1 MSQAAGLPEED
12 APPRKRER
20 ADLKRQ
26 RIADAA
32 RPVFLTHGLE
42 GAKTRDIAA
51 AAGVTETVL
60 YRHFRSKD
68 EVFEEAVLAPVER
81 LAIELIEIHAQFP
94 KLNADTRFERSEE
107 THRRLA
113 VTVAE
118 ISPLLGIALFSNHEA
133 GKRFYQ
139 ARLAPVFD
147 QLAEAM
153 AAAMP
158 VSAKAIVE
166 PRIFVQLLLGLY
178 FGTTLDHE
186 FRGRVLDTDGVA
198 GDVTR
203 LIAYGAFAKEPRGS
217 GRRRSSAQG

>member
-1 MSQAAGLPEED
+1 MAQTSEISAED
-12 APPRKRER
+12 QLPPRRRER
-20 ADLKRQ
+20 ADVKRQ
-26 RIADAA
+26 RIAEAA
-32 RPVFLTHGLE
+32 RPVFLQHGLE

-81 LAIELIEIHAQFP
+81 LSQELVEIHAQFP
-94 KLNADTRFERSEE
+94 TLSADGRLERSEE

-113 VTVAE
+113 TTIAE
-118 ISPLLGIALFSNHEA
+118 ISPLLGIALFSNSEA

-139 ARLAPVFD
+139 GRLAPVFD

-158 VSAKAIVE
+158 KRAQAVIE
-166 PRIFVQLLLGLY
+166 PTTFVQLLLGLY

-186 FRGRVLDTDGVA
+186 FRGRTLDTESVA
-198 GDVTR
+198 FDVTR
-203 LIAYGAFAKEPRGS
+203 LIAFGAFAAEP
-217 GRRRSSAQG
+217 A

>member
-1 MSQAAGLPEED
+1 MAQTSEISAED
-12 APPRKRER
+12 QLPPRRRER
-20 ADLKRQ
+20 ADVKRQ
-26 RIADAA
+26 RIAEAA
-32 RPVFLTHGLE
+32 RPVFLQHGLE

-81 LAIELIEIHAQFP
+81 LSQELVEIHAQFP
-94 KLNADTRFERSEE
+94 TLSADGRLERSEE
-107 THRRLA
+107 THRCLA
-113 VTVAE
+113 TTIAE
-118 ISPLLGIALFSNHEA
+118 ISPLLGIALFSNSEA

-139 ARLAPVFD
+139 DRLAPVFD

-158 VSAKAIVE
+158 KRAQAVIE
-166 PRIFVQLLLGLY
+166 PTTFVQLLLGLY

-186 FRGRVLDTDGVA
+186 FRGRTLDTESVA
-198 GDVTR
+198 FDVTR
-203 LIAYGAFAKEPRGS
+203 LIAFGAFAAEP
-217 GRRRSSAQG
+217 A

>member
-1 MSQAAGLPEED
+1 MTQSSKISTEDQLP
-12 APPRKRER
+12 RRRER
-20 ADLKRQ
+20 ADVKRQ
-26 RIADAA
+26 RIAEAA
-32 RPVFLTHGLE
+32 RPVFVLHGLE

-81 LAIELIEIHAQFP
+81 LSKELVEIHAQFP
-94 KLNADTRFERSEE
+94 TLSADSRLERSEE

-113 VTVAE
+113 TTIAE
-118 ISPLLGIALFSNHEA
+118 ISPLLGIALFSNSEA

-139 ARLAPVFD
+139 DRLVPVFD
-147 QLAEAM
+147 QLADAM

-158 VSAKAIVE
+158 KRAQGVIE
-166 PRIFVQLLLGLY
+166 PTTFVQLLLGLY

-186 FRGRVLDTDGVA
+186 FRGRTLDTESVA
-198 GDVTR
+198 SDVTR
-203 LIAYGAFAKEPRGS
+203 LIAFGAFAAEP
-217 GRRRSSAQG
+217 A